1 MLIYDSDGLI
11 PVGYTDSDFMSD
23 KDSRRL
29 TSGYVFMLGG
39 GAISWR
45 SIKHECTVDSTS
57 EAEYVTACE
66 VAKEAVWLKRFLL
79 ELGVVPLTRQ
89 PLTVYCDSSG
99 IVAQS
104 KEPRSH
110 KSQKH
115 VQRKYHLVT
124 EIVQRGDIAITK
136 IASVDNLTDPF
147 TKPLTTKVFEK
158 HVDGM
163 GMKCNLDWH
172 WAQVGDC

>member
-1 MLIYDSDGLI
+1 MLIYGSDELI

-23 KDSRRL
+23 KDSRKS

-39 GAISWR
+39 GAISRR
-45 SIKHECTVDSTS
+45 SIKQECTADSTS
-57 EAEYVTACE
+57 EAEYVAACE
-66 VAKEAVWLKRFLL
+66 AAKEAVWLKRFLM
-79 ELGVVPLTRQ
+79 ELGVVPLAPQ
-89 PLTVYCDSSG
+89 PLTVYYDSG
-99 IVAQS
+99 GAVAQF

-115 VQRKYHLVT
+115 VQRKYHLVR

-136 IASVDNLTDPF
+136 IASADNLADPF
-147 TKPLTTKVFEK
+147 TKPLTTKVFEQ

-163 GMKCNLDWH
+163 GMRCNPDWH
-172 WAQVGDC
+172 